1 MVFKKQMTMKIKEK
15 IIKILKENIKKA
27 EFNDMSG
34 FGVIADNILDLFQKQ
49 KIEERY
55 KLKETWITIITIT
68 SVMLAIYIILNL

>member
-1 MVFKKQMTMKIKEK
+1 
-15 IIKILKENIKKA
+15 
-27 EFNDMSG
+27 MSG